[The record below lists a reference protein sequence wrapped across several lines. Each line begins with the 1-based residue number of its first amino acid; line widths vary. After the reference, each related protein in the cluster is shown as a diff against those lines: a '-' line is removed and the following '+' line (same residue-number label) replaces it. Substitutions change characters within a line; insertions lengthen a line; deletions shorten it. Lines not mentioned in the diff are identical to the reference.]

1 VIRHRPPTAR
11 PGSPPTRAE
20 TTGVY
25 RAHAIQVLAISGN
38 CLSRIVSFSDAD
50 LFGVFGLPGIAA
62 SQN

>member
-1 VIRHRPPTAR
+1 M
-11 PGSPPTRAE
+11 
-20 TTGVY
+20 Y

-38 CLSRIVSFSDAD
+38 CLRRIVSFNDAD